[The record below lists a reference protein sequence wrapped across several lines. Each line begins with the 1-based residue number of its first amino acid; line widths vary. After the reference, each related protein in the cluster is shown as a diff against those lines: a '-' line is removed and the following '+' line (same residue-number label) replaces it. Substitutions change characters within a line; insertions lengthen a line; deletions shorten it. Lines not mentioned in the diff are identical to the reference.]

1 VPNAKRQRK
10 KQGRSARQ
18 EEIRAQQERAR
29 RKKQATFG
37 GATVVFI
44 VVMAMLFSRGDSSKA
59 KKVTTK
65 DTTSTTRAG
74 ATTTTGPVDRKV
86 SGAACPAAD
95 GSAAKKI
102 SFEGAPPMCTDAAKT
117 YTARVET
124 DAGAF
129 TVALDAQK
137 APKTVNNFVFLARY
151 HFFDGVPFHRVI
163 PGFVVQGGDAAKGD
177 GTGGPGYK
185 FADELPKAG
194 EYQVGSLAM
203 ANSGPNTNGSQFFV
217 ITGPQGVGL
226 PPSYSLFGK
235 VADGLDV
242 VKKIEADGADSGTP
256 KVVHKMTKVTITES

>member
-1 VPNAKRQRK
+1 MSTAKRQRK
-10 KQGRSARQ
+10 KQGRQARQ

-29 RKKQATFG
+29 RKKRAMFG
-37 GATVVFI
+37 GATVAFI
-44 VVMAMLFSRGDSSKA
+44 VVMAVLFSRGDSSKA
-59 KKVTTK
+59 KKVATK
-65 DTTSTTRAG
+65 DTTTTTAPG
-74 ATTTTGPVDRKV
+74 ATTTTGPADEKV
-86 SGAACPAAD
+86 SGAACPADD
-95 GSAAKKI
+95 GSAERKI
-102 SFEGAPPMCTDAAKT
+102 AFEGVPPTCIDGAKS
-117 YTARVET
+117 YTARIET

-129 TVALDAQK
+129 TIALDAKK

-151 HFFDGVPFHRVI
+151 HFYDGAPFHRVI

-226 PPSYSLFGK
+226 PPQYSLFAK
-235 VADGLDV
+235 VTDGLDV

-256 KVVHKMTKVTITES
+256 KVKHKMTKVTITES